1 MPTNVYKAVKF
12 MIGKYLSIVFLVI
25 SKLTTKGWTVFVTMS
40 SYISKLA
47 GNIPV
52 NGRFLTWLFLIPSRI
67 RMPNLPL
74 LNMLLNLY

>member
-52 NGRFLTWLFLIPSRI
+52 IGRFLTWLFLIPSRI